1 MKKTIKYLLAVLL
14 FAFVL
19 VPFTKASAAVAPAA
33 PTGLGLAGQNKTKY
47 MLKWNFDS
55 NVIYASENGYFG
67 YEVVITTLKN
77 KKIKTVD
84 YNAQTNYSSNIA
96 YDVEHITP
104 NVIFVTTDFSTV
116 YANVSNSK
124 LEKQAFKYKVRAYTF
139 DATGNK
145 LYGEYSADKVI
156 VPRPTI
162 TKLKA
167 TSKSTGK
174 ITWKKI
180 SGAKSYTVYVSTD
193 GGNKFKKKGTTKS
206 NSFTVKG
213 MKLYTT
219 YPVYVVANGVKFKKK
234 KFNSTKPEV
243 KTSNASTIKIYL
255 SY

>member
-1 MKKTIKYLLAVLL
+1 MKKTIKYLLTVLL
-14 FAFVL
+14 LEFVL

-33 PTGLGLAGQNKTKY
+33 PTGVGLAGQNKSKY
-47 MLKWNFDS
+47 MFKWNFDS
-55 NVIYASENGYFG
+55 NLPISTDNENFG
-67 YEVVITTLKN
+67 YEVVLTTLKN

-84 YNAQTNYSSNIA
+84 LNVLQNYSSNVT
-96 YDVEHITP
+96 YDVKYLTP
-104 NVIFVTTDFSTV
+104 NVLFVTTDYSTV
-116 YANVSNSK
+116 YMNVSNSK
-124 LEKQAFKYKVRAYTF
+124 LEKQGFKIKVRAYTF
-139 DATGNK
+139 DSMGNK
-145 LYGEYSADKVI
+145 LFGDYSAEKVI
-156 VPRPTI
+156 VPRATI

-193 GGNKFKKKGTTKS
+193 GGTKFKKKGTTKS

-219 YPVYVVANGVKFKKK
+219 YPVYVVANGVKYKKK

-255 SY
+255 TY